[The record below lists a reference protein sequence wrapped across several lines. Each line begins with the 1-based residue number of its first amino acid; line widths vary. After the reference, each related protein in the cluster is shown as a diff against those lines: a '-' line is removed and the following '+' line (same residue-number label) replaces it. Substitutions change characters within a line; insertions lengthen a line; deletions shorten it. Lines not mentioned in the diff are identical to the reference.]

1 MKQYNILDG
10 IDNLTEKPK
19 MITREEYL
27 KAVQLIQ
34 DYRVQINSE
43 IDGLNLIHQED
54 LISDHLNMYVV
65 NSLTRFSQSAYNNY
79 GLNINRETK
88 VKDFKINMP
97 LKQIRRIGGLGGRG
111 MEQLIEF
118 CTKINIKLK

>member
-1 MKQYNILDG
+1 MKQYNILGG
-10 IDNLTEKPK
+10 IDNLTEKKK

-79 GLNINRETK
+79 GLNIDRETK

>member
-1 MKQYNILDG
+1 MKQYNILGG
-10 IDNLTEKPK
+10 IDNLTEKKK

-34 DYRVQINSE
+34 DYRIQINSE

-79 GLNINRETK
+79 GLNIDRQTK

>member
-1 MKQYNILDG
+1 
-10 IDNLTEKPK
+10 
-19 MITREEYL
+19 
-27 KAVQLIQ
+27 
-34 DYRVQINSE
+34 
-43 IDGLNLIHQED
+43 
-54 LISDHLNMYVV
+54 MYVV

-118 CTKINIKLK
+118 CTKNKYKTKVI

>member
-1 MKQYNILDG
+1 MKQYNILGG
-10 IDNLTEKPK
+10 IDNLTQKKK

>member
-1 MKQYNILDG
+1 
-10 IDNLTEKPK
+10 

-27 KAVQLIQ
+27 KAVKLIN

-54 LISDHLNMYVV
+54 LITDHLKMSIV
-65 NSLTRFSQSAYNNY
+65 NALMFYSQSAYNDY
-79 GLNINRETK
+79 DLNINRETR

-97 LKQIRRIGGLGGRG
+97 LKQIRRINRIGNRG
-111 MEQLIEF
+111 VEELIEF
-118 CTKINIKLK
+118 CTKINIKIN

>member
-1 MKQYNILDG
+1 MKQYNILGG
-10 IDNLTEKPK
+10 IDNLTEKQK

-34 DYRVQINSE
+34 DYRIQINSE

>member
-1 MKQYNILDG
+1 
-10 IDNLTEKPK
+10 
-19 MITREEYL
+19 
-27 KAVQLIQ
+27 
-34 DYRVQINSE
+34 
-43 IDGLNLIHQED
+43 
-54 LISDHLNMYVV
+54 MYVV

-97 LKQIRRIGGLGGRG
+97 LKQIRRIGGLGGR

>member
-1 MKQYNILDG
+1 MKQYNILGG

-97 LKQIRRIGGLGGRG
+97 L
-111 MEQLIEF
+111 
-118 CTKINIKLK
+118 

>member
-1 MKQYNILDG
+1 MKQYNILGG
-10 IDNLTEKPK
+10 IDNLTEKKK

-54 LISDHLNMYVV
+54 LISEHLNMYVV

-79 GLNINRETK
+79 GLNIDRQTK